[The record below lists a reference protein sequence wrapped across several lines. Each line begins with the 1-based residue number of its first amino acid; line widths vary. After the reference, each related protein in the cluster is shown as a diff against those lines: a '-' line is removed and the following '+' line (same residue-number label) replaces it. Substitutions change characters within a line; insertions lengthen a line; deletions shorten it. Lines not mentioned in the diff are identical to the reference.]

1 MDLFDRHL
9 SHVILKEEIMS
20 LSRTSIEVLSD
31 LIENRLSIMSIGDQD
46 DLREKIALKRA
57 LSELHLATGM
67 PAGVLQ
73 EFSDIPRRG
82 RRRKI
87 GSAETI

>member
-1 MDLFDRHL
+1 M
-9 SHVILKEEIMS
+9 

-57 LSELHLATGM
+57 LSELHTGEM
-67 PAGVLQ
+67 IETGTLSSFA
-73 EFSDIPRRG
+73 DIPRRG
-82 RRRKI
+82 RRRKV
-87 GSAETI
+87 GSFA

>member
-1 MDLFDRHL
+1 
-9 SHVILKEEIMS
+9 MS
-20 LSRTSIEVLSD
+20 LSKTSIEVLSD

-46 DLREKIALKRA
+46 DLREKIALRRA
-57 LSELHLATGM
+57 LTELQGDGT

-73 EFSDIPRRG
+73 QFAEIPRRG

-87 GSAETI
+87 SMAEQA

>member
-1 MDLFDRHL
+1 M
-9 SHVILKEEIMS
+9 I
-20 LSRTSIEVLSD
+20 LSRSSIEVLND

-57 LSELHLATGM
+57 LTELQQDTLQ
-67 PAGVLQ
+67 AGILSQ
-73 EFSDIPRRG
+73 FSDIPRRG

-87 GSAETI
+87 ASSESF

>member
-1 MDLFDRHL
+1 M
-9 SHVILKEEIMS
+9 I

-46 DLREKIALKRA
+46 DLREKIVLKRA
-57 LSELHLATGM
+57 LTELQGDGNV
-67 PAGVLQ
+67 PAGLLR

-82 RRRKI
+82 RRRKV
-87 GSAETI
+87 GSSETI

>member
-1 MDLFDRHL
+1 ML
-9 SHVILKEEIMS
+9 

-31 LIENRLSIMSIGDQD
+31 LIENRLAIMSVGDQD

-57 LSELHLATGM
+57 LNELQNTGV
-67 PAGVLQ
+67 PAGILH
-73 EFSDIPRRG
+73 EFSNIPRRG

-87 GSAETI
+87 DASETA

>member
-1 MDLFDRHL
+1 ML
-9 SHVILKEEIMS
+9 

-46 DLREKIALKRA
+46 DLREKIVLKRA
-57 LSELHLATGM
+57 LTELQKNTDL

-73 EFSDIPRRG
+73 EFSEIPRRG
-82 RRRKI
+82 RRRKV
-87 GSAETI
+87 GSMETM

>member
-1 MDLFDRHL
+1 ML
-9 SHVILKEEIMS
+9 

-57 LSELHLATGM
+57 LSELRFSGDV
-67 PAGVLQ
+67 PAGVLN
-73 EFSDIPRRG
+73 EFTDIPRRG

-87 GSAETI
+87 GGMEEM